1 LTVEEVAELGLAAAA
16 WAGVADR
23 SAEGLERI
31 ED

>member
-1 LTVEEVAELGLAAAA
+1 VRDVAQMGLTAAA

-23 SAEGLERI
+23 SAEAAGLERI